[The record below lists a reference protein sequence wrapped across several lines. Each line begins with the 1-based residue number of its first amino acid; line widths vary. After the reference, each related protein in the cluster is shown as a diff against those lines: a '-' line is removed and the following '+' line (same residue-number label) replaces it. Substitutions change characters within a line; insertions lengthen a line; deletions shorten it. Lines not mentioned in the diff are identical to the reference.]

1 MEQEKEASDVATVD
15 PVGLD
20 FVSPYDIIRRQSD
33 RDTIQ
38 SAEDEKTHFVGLPG
52 ISGVSLSNSE
62 IPALQRASGE
72 RRWLGAWPISADA
85 GY

>member
-1 MEQEKEASDVATVD
+1 MEQEKEASDVATMD

-38 SAEDEKTHFVGLPG
+38 SAG
-52 ISGVSLSNSE
+52 
-62 IPALQRASGE
+62 
-72 RRWLGAWPISADA
+72 
-85 GY
+85 